1 MGYLLSNMVPILMIT
16 KAATLEQDDCERIG
30 LHLELSK

>member
-16 KAATLEQDDCERIG
+16 KAATLEHDDCEHIV